1 LAILA
6 GDLAFVLADT
16 LVDAAP
22 ARVRRLWHEMRVE
35 LVAGQW
41 VDVVAAAS
49 SAHSP
54 DLARWVARYK
64 SGRYTVERPLHLGAA
79 LAGDDRLVGPYSAFG
94 EPLGEAFQLR
104 DDLLGVYGDP
114 VDTGKPS
121 GDDLREGKP
130 TLLLAL
136 ATGYVGGAGRRLIE
150 RVGSP
155 DLGDDEIAGLRHLF
169 ERCGARAAVEAE
181 IERLVAQSEQALAAT
196 PISPSARD
204 GLRALARLAVPRD
217 R

>member
-1 LAILA
+1 MGGRGGGREFGAL
-6 GDLAFVLADT
+6 
-16 LVDAAP
+16 
-22 ARVRRLWHEMRVE
+22 
-35 LVAGQW
+35 
-41 VDVVAAAS
+41 
-49 SAHSP
+49 P

-79 LAGDDRLVGPYSAFG
+79 LAGEDRLVGPYSAFG

-136 ATGYVGGAGRRLIE
+136 ATGYVGGAGRRMIE

-155 DLGDDEIAGLRHLF
+155 DLGDDEIAGLRDLF

-196 PISPSARD
+196 RISPRARD
-204 GLRALARLAVPRD
+204 GLHALARLAVPRD